1 MKQSQTSTCT
11 AIVLPGVKL
20 PAQLIMYRCVNLF
33 RQLACHFTRLSLFQ
47 LHLWL
52 LCGGGCLCIA
62 LGGCQSRSWQLGV
75 QHVAVHERGNH
86 SNQAY
91 SAWLHGPQ
99 LQEPRSQQCL
109 HTTPRLSH
117 RMTHTRQERRVLRCT
132 ESSHTMVVM
141 LFTTLGRHKLQTE
154 HANNQ
159 CQSCHVVGAGRHDC
173 KHNMRLYS

>member
-1 MKQSQTSTCT
+1 MIQICAHCPIAENRKLSEMKQSPTSACT
-11 AIVLPGVKL
+11 AIVLHGVKL
-20 PAQLIMYRCVNLF
+20 PAQLIIYRCVSLI
-33 RQLACHFTRLSLFQ
+33 RQLACHFMRLSLFQ

-75 QHVAVHERGNH
+75 QHVAVHDRGNH

-109 HTTPRLSH
+109 HTIPMLSQFIIH
-117 RMTHTRQERRVLRCT
+117 
-132 ESSHTMVVM
+132 
-141 LFTTLGRHKLQTE
+141 TLGRNVVYCNAESICDAVHYNGQT
-154 HANNQ
+154 
-159 CQSCHVVGAGRHDC
+159 
-173 KHNMRLYS
+173 